1 MVTFVVVGLLIS
13 VVFPKEEKRNADALI
28 RIGAGDD
35 VSGILMEETVD
46 ELSQSY
52 TIKESLEGN
61 AFQDCWNNIAQWALS
76 AGKINVAFYCS
87 HIAMHTIEENENV
100 MIYGPVIMNAEVIC
114 YKEPWEEKKDR
125 DKPGTRIW
133 KVTGSQDLSADRRIP
148 GCFAERNSL

>member
-52 TIKESLEGN
+52 TIKESFEGN
-61 AFQDCWNNIAQWALS
+61 AFQDC
-76 AGKINVAFYCS
+76 
-87 HIAMHTIEENENV
+87 
-100 MIYGPVIMNAEVIC
+100 
-114 YKEPWEEKKDR
+114 
-125 DKPGTRIW
+125 
-133 KVTGSQDLSADRRIP
+133 
-148 GCFAERNSL
+148 

>member
-52 TIKESLEGN
+52 TIKESLESN
-61 AFQDCWNNIAQWALS
+61 AFQDC
-76 AGKINVAFYCS
+76 
-87 HIAMHTIEENENV
+87 
-100 MIYGPVIMNAEVIC
+100 
-114 YKEPWEEKKDR
+114 
-125 DKPGTRIW
+125 
-133 KVTGSQDLSADRRIP
+133 
-148 GCFAERNSL
+148 